1 MEVMVKKDSLLT
13 FFEKGTNDNIQFLD
27 DFVYI
32 KFPNMELII
41 SNYNREMARNKYT
54 FVWDDNA
61 ISVLHLDNSEKDVNI
76 PLALNTLRA
85 MTKQSIKL
93 SSMADDLSMLVEDE
107 DKEDYNYFAEILS
120 ELCNRAY
127 KEFNREMQESL
138 LASSYEIKNEVVKH
152 LVETINYIVGES
164 NEI

>member
-32 KFPNMELII
+32 NFPNMELII
-41 SNYNREMARNKYT
+41 SNYNREMARNKDT

-61 ISVLHLDNSEKDVNI
+61 ISVLYLDNSEKDVNI
-76 PLALNTLRA
+76 SLALNTLRA

-93 SSMADDLSMLVEDE
+93 SSMADDLSMLLED
-107 DKEDYNYFAEILS
+107 DNKEDYKYFAEILN

-127 KEFNREMQESL
+127 KEFNKEMQDEL
-138 LASSYEIKNEVVKH
+138 LSSSYEIKNEVVKH
-152 LVETINYIVGES
+152 LVETINYIVGVS
-164 NEI
+164 DEI

>member
-41 SNYNREMARNKYT
+41 SNYNREMARNKDT

-61 ISVLHLDNSEKDVNI
+61 ISVLYLDNSEKDVNI

-93 SSMADDLSMLVEDE
+93 SSMADDLSMLLED
-107 DKEDYNYFAEILS
+107 DNKEDYKYFAEILS

-127 KEFNREMQESL
+127 KEFNKEMQDEL
-138 LASSYEIKNEVVKH
+138 LSSSYEIKNEVVKH
-152 LVETINYIVGES
+152 LVETINYIVGVS
-164 NEI
+164 DEI

>member
-32 KFPNMELII
+32 KFPSMELII
-41 SNYNREMARNKYT
+41 SNYNREMARNKDT
-54 FVWDDNA
+54 FFWDDNA
-61 ISVLHLDNSEKDVNI
+61 ISVLYLDNSEKDVNI

-93 SSMADDLSMLVEDE
+93 SSMADDLSMLLED
-107 DKEDYNYFAEILS
+107 DNKEDYKYFAEILS

-127 KEFNREMQESL
+127 KEFNKEMQDEL
-138 LASSYEIKNEVVKH
+138 LSSSYEIKNEVVKH
-152 LVETINYIVGES
+152 LVETINYIVGVS
-164 NEI
+164 DEI

>member
-32 KFPNMELII
+32 KFPSMELII
-41 SNYNREMARNKYT
+41 SNYNREMARNKDT

-61 ISVLHLDNSEKDVNI
+61 ISVLYLDNSEKDINI
-76 PLALNTLRA
+76 SLALNTLRA

-93 SSMADDLSMLVEDE
+93 SSMADDLSMLLED
-107 DKEDYNYFAEILS
+107 DNKEDYKYFAEILS

-127 KEFNREMQESL
+127 KEFNKEMQDEL
-138 LASSYEIKNEVVKH
+138 LSSSYEIKNEVVKH
-152 LVETINYIVGES
+152 LVETINYIVGVS
-164 NEI
+164 DEI

>member
-32 KFPNMELII
+32 KFPSMELII
-41 SNYNREMARNKYT
+41 SNYNREMARNKDT

-61 ISVLHLDNSEKDVNI
+61 ISVLYLDNSEKDVNI

-93 SSMADDLSMLVEDE
+93 SSMADDLSMLLED
-107 DKEDYNYFAEILS
+107 DNKEDYKYFAEILS

-127 KEFNREMQESL
+127 KEFNKEMQDEL
-138 LASSYEIKNEVVKH
+138 LSSSYEIKNEVVKH
-152 LVETINYIVGES
+152 LVETINYIVGVS
-164 NEI
+164 DEI